1 MRALN
6 TNRSYIKVAFWVIFI
21 LFGCSSET
29 KRQQSTARISHKVPA
44 NGTYMRNPDSSF
56 LVAVVQESN
65 AIYLYKIGL
74 MDGVHIVKFFG
85 QKSNDTIFM
94 DWRDY
99 QKNPYNSKISY
110 IGGQT
115 YPMWTTARKNKES
128 PKNDI
133 RGYFSMGE
141 MMKDAKLGPKV
152 EQISNEDFS
161 MILSRQLKNKIVDF
175 NKNQIVFDTKHLK
188 VQKYNCNMSIKYKDL
203 DYVFHNPYGT
213 INLFYHLTISQNG
226 QVLKSDID
234 DMKNANQNMKL
245 LKAVADNLIGKKTQI
260 YTILNLPVSTCIP
273 CAVRIRFD

>member
-6 TNRSYIKVAFWVIFI
+6 ANRSYIKVAFWVIFT
-21 LFGCSSET
+21 LFGCSAET
-29 KRQQSTARISHKVPA
+29 KRQQSTAGVLHKVPA
-44 NGTYMRNPDSSF
+44 NGIYLRNPDSSF

-65 AIYLYKIGL
+65 TIYLYKIAL
-74 MDGVHIVKFFG
+74 MDSVHIVKFFG

-99 QKNPYNSKISY
+99 QKYPYNPKIGY

-115 YPMWTTARKNKES
+115 YPTWTITKKNKER

-133 RGYFSMGE
+133 KGYFSMGE

-161 MILSRQLKNKIVDF
+161 ILLSRKLENKIVDF
-175 NKNQIVFDTKHLK
+175 NKNQIVFDAKHLK
-188 VQKYNCNMSIKYKDL
+188 GHQYNCNMSIKYKDL
-203 DYVFHNPYGT
+203 DYVFDNPYGT
-213 INLFYHLTISQNG
+213 INLFYHLILSRNG
-226 QVLKSDID
+226 QVVKSDID
-234 DMKNANQNMKL
+234 DMKNAHQNPEL
-245 LKAVADNLIGKKTQI
+245 LKAVADNLIGKKIQI
-260 YTILNLPVSTCIP
+260 YSILNLPVSTCIP

>member
-6 TNRSYIKVAFWVIFI
+6 TNKSSIKVAFWVIFI
-21 LFGCSSET
+21 LFGCSAET
-29 KRQQSTARISHKVPA
+29 KRQQSTARILHKVPA
-44 NGTYMRNPDSSF
+44 NGIYLRKPDSSF

-74 MDGVHIVKFFG
+74 MDSVHIVKFFG

-99 QKNPYNSKISY
+99 QKDPYNPKISY
-110 IGGQT
+110 IGGQA
-115 YPMWTTARKNKES
+115 YPMWTIARKNKES

-133 RGYFSMGE
+133 KGYFSMGE
-141 MMKDAKLGPKV
+141 MMKDAGLGPKV

-161 MILSRQLKNKIVDF
+161 MILSRQLENKVVDF

-188 VQKYNCNMSIKYKDL
+188 GQKYSCNMSIKYKDL
-203 DYVFHNPYGT
+203 DYVFDNPYGT
-213 INLFYHLTISQNG
+213 ISLFYRLTISQNG
-226 QVLKSDID
+226 QIVKSDID
-234 DMKNANQNMKL
+234 DMKNTNQNMEL
-245 LKAVADNLIGKKTQI
+245 LKAVADNLIGKKIQI